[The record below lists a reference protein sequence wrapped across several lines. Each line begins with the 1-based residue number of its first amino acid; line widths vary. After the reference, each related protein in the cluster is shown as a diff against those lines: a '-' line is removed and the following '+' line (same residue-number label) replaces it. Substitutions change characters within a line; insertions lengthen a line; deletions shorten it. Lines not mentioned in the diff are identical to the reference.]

1 MQQTMY
7 AVKVRMKH
15 TGSYSVGPYRTVEDA
30 EIVAKDIAFDGANTL
45 RTQRGT
51 TIFLC
56 ESPEVVEIVQF
67 VKKEDDGK

>member
-15 TGSYSVGPYRTVEDA
+15 TGSYSVGPYKTHEDA
-30 EIVAKDIAFDGANTL
+30 EVVAKDIAFSGANTF

-51 TIFLC
+51 TLFLC
-56 ESPEVVEIVQF
+56 ADPEVVEIVKF
-67 VKKEDDGK
+67 VKKDDDDK